1 MSLLKFHFIFHKL
14 GVSEE
19 QISILIIIWGWSGSW
34 FGYKFFWVFNK
45 KNLFCIWCWAVRAC
59 VFLGFISGLRSRPS
73 FLLPQFFFVASFSA
87 RLDCTGS
94 QLPVGLVFPVVKI
107 RFRHGCFFSCSK
119 LSVPPGARADF
130 SFSLCAGSS
139 CSRSSDAR
147 SIRSCRPKFSA
158 PGPFLVAARFPALLA
173 RRVSRRRYSFV
184 ARGFVSARLEP
195 RRAPLLISPSCSC
208 SLLVDASGLAAGAA

>member
-1 MSLLKFHFIFHKL
+1 VLGCSCMCFSRIHFWPPFPSIVSAASIF
-14 GVSEE
+14 
-19 QISILIIIWGWSGSW
+19 
-34 FGYKFFWVFNK
+34 
-45 KNLFCIWCWAVRAC
+45 
-59 VFLGFISGLRSRPS
+59 LRS
-73 FLLPQFFFVASFSA
+73 FVFCALGLHWISVTGRVSVSRCQDPVPP
-87 RLDCTGS
+87 RL
-94 QLPVGLVFPVVKI
+94 
-107 RFRHGCFFSCSK
+107 FFSCSK